1 MEKMINLRHL
11 LMHEVQDLTS
21 AEEQIIDA
29 LPAMIKKANN
39 ATLKKNLED
48 HLKVTEMQ
56 LKRLDEVKQLME
68 NEQQGEEQEEEQSG
82 GGKGL
87 FSRLF
92 GGNSGG
98 HKCKGMEGLI
108 TEGEKVMGED
118 MSPEVL
124 DAAIIACA
132 QKIEHY
138 EICGYGT
145 ARAYAREL
153 NLGEVAE
160 LLEETL
166 NEEYEADDLLT
177 DLAVGKVN
185 QKAETSTGSSRGSSR
200 GRSNGGSRKSSNGRG
215 SSNGSARAA
224 AKSASRSKSS
234 SNGRSRSSSGGSKS
248 SSGGSKSSSRSDG
261 SARSKSAAKSKT
273 GTRTNTSSARGG
285 SKKKSSSRSRS
296 K

>member
-1 MEKMINLRHL
+1 MEKMINLRDL

-21 AEEQIIDA
+21 AEEQIIEA

-39 ATLKKNLED
+39 GTLKKSLQD
-48 HLKVTEMQ
+48 HLEVTEMQ
-56 LKRLDEVKQLME
+56 LQRLDQVKQLLE
-68 NEQQGEEQEEEQSG
+68 NENGGEESNGKERKGFLG
-82 GGKGL
+82 G
-87 FSRLF
+87 LF
-92 GGNSGG
+92 GGGA

-108 TEGEKVMGED
+108 KEGEKVMGED

-177 DLAVGKVN
+177 DLAVGKLN
-185 QKAETSTGSSRGSSR
+185 QQAETADGSEKSRRSSRS
-200 GRSNGGSRKSSNGRG
+200 RSNGKSKSTGKTGSKSASR
-215 SSNGSARAA
+215 SNGSARTSKSAA
-224 AKSASRSKSS
+224 SKNGKAKKTASKSASSKRSSGTRTNKSS
-234 SNGRSRSSSGGSKS
+234 GRGQKKSTSRSSSK
-248 SSGGSKSSSRSDG
+248 
-261 SARSKSAAKSKT
+261 
-273 GTRTNTSSARGG
+273 
-285 SKKKSSSRSRS
+285 
-296 K
+296 